1 MTRRPPAE
9 RTLPG
14 KREMLER
21 ILADDPQLRTPK
33 RRPVWVVPAIAAAA
47 VAGIVGAALI
57 GPQAIRSSEPAP
69 PAEKSQETEIDL
81 DLGPLAQKEIQNIRR
96 LCLFNGT
103 VKQVVHATKIRT
115 AWNDRV
121 EWTIALKGH
130 DLGGNGI
137 PPGDNRLMACSGKPN
152 NKSPDGPI
160 SEQGVRL
167 HDFWTTVGPA
177 PTAEELAKLPKGE
190 SFFIPK
196 YDDSFRPIEG
206 FPLEAHP
213 GKKWA
218 TPLWVKVPT
227 VVDRVR
233 QRLLVDGKP
242 GPWFSSRVVDGLSFT
257 QGWIDAPLSRSSKYE
272 LEVQFL
278 DESGQPVEIPGSTG
292 PTTVLDSS
300 GMQFNKTYKMSDY
313 LVS

>member
-1 MTRRPPAE
+1 M
-9 RTLPG
+9 
-14 KREMLER
+14 
-21 ILADDPQLRTPK
+21 
-33 RRPVWVVPAIAAAA
+33 
-47 VAGIVGAALI
+47 
-57 GPQAIRSSEPAP
+57 S
-69 PAEKSQETEIDL
+69 
-81 DLGPLAQKEIQNIRR
+81 
-96 LCLFNGT
+96 
-103 VKQVVHATKIRT
+103 
-115 AWNDRV
+115 
-121 EWTIALKGH
+121 KG
-130 DLGGNGI
+130 
-137 PPGDNRLMACSGKPN
+137 R
-152 NKSPDGPI
+152 
-160 SEQGVRL
+160 
-167 HDFWTTVGPA
+167 
-177 PTAEELAKLPKGE
+177 
-190 SFFIPK
+190 
-196 YDDSFRPIEG
+196 FRPIEG

-278 DESGQPVEIPGSTG
+278 DESGQPVKIPGSTG

-300 GMQFNKTYKMSDY
+300 GMQFDKTYKMSDY